1 MHDPWRDL
9 PALPDRPLT
18 VEDLE
23 PLPDDGRRYELA
35 DGRLE
40 VFYAGTAM
48 HSFAAT
54 RLCFHLTMNEPEGY
68 ETLPRVPFVM
78 DARRTCF
85 RAPDVSVRST
95 DRELEDYPT
104 DPPLL
109 AVEVTTAESVL
120 RDHHA
125 KFREYAAFGIPS
137 YWIVTPCQWAP
148 NIIEFRLEN
157 NGYRPVR
164 KVDGTDVFET
174 DLPFPVKLVP
184 HWLVA
189 SGPWKRHIGGEPE
202 EAQGVH
208 R

>member
-1 MHDPWRDL
+1 M
-9 PALPDRPLT
+9 
-18 VEDLE
+18 
-23 PLPDDGRRYELA
+23 
-35 DGRLE
+35 
-40 VFYAGTAM
+40 
-48 HSFAAT
+48 
-54 RLCFHLTMNEPEGY
+54 
-68 ETLPRVPFVM
+68 
-78 DARRTCF
+78 
-85 RAPDVSVRST
+85 
-95 DRELEDYPT
+95 
-104 DPPLL
+104 
-109 AVEVTTAESVL
+109 L

-202 EAQGVH
+202 EAQAVQ